1 MLRYSDAQSRMKEG
15 DLPVSELLLVR
26 HGETEWTLSRRHT
39 SYTDLPLTANGED
52 QARSVAGIL
61 AQHTIVLTLTSP
73 RQRATR
79 TAELAGLRH
88 ARVEPD
94 LREWDYGGYEGLTTP
109 EIRRIRPGWVL
120 WTDGVAAGR
129 DHPGESPVQVGLRAD
144 RVLART
150 GRALRDSPLGAVVL
164 VAHGHFLRVLAARW
178 LGLAPA
184 AGALFRL
191 GTGTVSA
198 LGTEHGRP
206 VVSTWNVT
214 PPPGSSRVHAAGADA
229 RRAELPAVLALG
241 ARSGDGGDLRLPACD
256 QSPAAG
262 WRVTAGPRRIRC
274 HSAEKNPRWSHAGRP
289 GRPSFAAAIPEIP
302 TGGQA
307 LAGSRHSGGTQRV
320 AGIQRATGIQRV
332 AGIQSAAGIQ

>member
-1 MLRYSDAQSRMKEG
+1 VG
-15 DLPVSELLLVR
+15 ELLLVR

-52 QARSVAGIL
+52 QARAVAGML
-61 AQHTIVLTLTSP
+61 AQHSIALALTSP
-73 RQRATR
+73 RRRATR
-79 TAELAGLRH
+79 TAELAGLRN
-88 ARVEPD
+88 AQVEPD

-109 EIRRIRPGWVL
+109 EIRRRRPGWVL
-120 WTDGVAAGR
+120 WTDGVAAGPG
-129 DHPGESPVQVGLRAD
+129 DHPGEGPVQVGLRAD

-150 GRALRDSPLGAVVL
+150 GRVLRDSPLGAVVL

-184 AGALFRL
+184 AGAMFRL

-206 VVSTWNVT
+206 VISTWNAT
-214 PPPGSSRVHAAGADA
+214 PPTGSRVQAAAADA

-256 QSPAAG
+256 QSPAMRRRG
-262 WRVTAGPRRIRC
+262 RVTAGPRRIWR
-274 HSAEKNPRWSHAGRP
+274 HSAEKTP
-289 GRPSFAAAIPEIP
+289 
-302 TGGQA
+302 
-307 LAGSRHSGGTQRV
+307 
-320 AGIQRATGIQRV
+320 
-332 AGIQSAAGIQ
+332 